1 MFPVKTFYD
10 RIELYKTGPWPDQA
24 KTRGTVSGRSNAA
37 ASEQKQMIAAD
48 DREAETET
56 DTFVQVEEI
65 KKSGLLQAFPCFEVG
80 PTGESLKNE
89 GSGRIVGAF
98 TP

>member
-1 MFPVKTFYD
+1 MFPFKTD
-10 RIELYKTGPWPDQA
+10 NDCIELYKIGPWSDQT

-48 DREAETET
+48 DREAEAETEA

-65 KKSGLLQAFPCFEVG
+65 KKSRLLQAFPCFEVG
-80 PTGESLKNE
+80 PTGESLKMRKTVE
-89 GSGRIVGAF
+89 
-98 TP
+98 